1 MPENDTDAFMNRSVF
16 YYSND
21 PVYNREIE
29 QPGNLTQQNFLFLLD
44 SLGTITG
51 YCKVTQSEGAND
63 APIIERIQYSP
74 KQNTAFD
81 LLEKIKSY

>member
-16 YYSND
+16 FYPDDLAHNQ
-21 PVYNREIE
+21 EIE
-29 QPGNLTQQNFLFLLD
+29 KPGNLTQQNFLFLLD

-51 YCKVTQSEGAND
+51 YCNVTQSEGAND
-63 APIIERIQYSP
+63 TPLIEYTQYTP

-81 LLEKIKSY
+81 FLEKIKSY